1 MKSVMLMALVSLGLF
16 GCASSVDLKG
26 LTPEVDLSTQG
37 GCVKAQIR
45 QPLPAPEGWSVDSV
59 VTVQQDCKPQS
70 VDTEETTD
78 PEAE

>member
-1 MKSVMLMALVSLGLF
+1 MKRIMLMGAVSLGL
-16 GCASSVDLKG
+16 GCATSVDLKG

-45 QPLPAPEGWSVDSV
+45 QPLPAPEGWSIDSV
-59 VTVQQDCKPQS
+59 VTVQQDCERPS
-70 VDTEETTD
+70 ADTLETAD